1 MNYTKGNWTIH
12 DTNKYET
19 PHIECGIYRICRIA
33 DNREYKANAR
43 LISAAPDMETALR
56 HAEIVLSNLDTRWGL
71 NQQQRLLQEEI
82 NKALTKAE
90 GK

>member
-1 MNYTKGNWTIH
+1 MKYTKGNWRTEDDQIVAGYRPELDIIATIELA
-12 DTNKYET
+12 DEYE
-19 PHIECGIYRICRIA
+19 
-33 DNREYKANAR
+33 ANAH